1 MSATTTHAETRQE
14 ALDRFAA
21 AFKATMAALR
31 RLRGRETQRPG
42 ELSFAQFQ
50 LLFGL
55 AGHRELSTSK
65 LAAAADLSPATVTQM
80 LDGLEAMGLVER
92 KRSETDR
99 RIVGCALT
107 DRGSEVVTAKRAR
120 WETRWQAAL
129 AGFTRDELATA
140 AAVLERMQSI
150 FDELD

>member
-1 MSATTTHAETRQE
+1 MSETTTRAETRQE
-14 ALDRFAA
+14 ALDRLGA
-21 AFKATMAALR
+21 AFKSTMAALR
-31 RLRGRETQRPG
+31 RLRGRETQRQG

-55 AGHRELSTSK
+55 AGQGELSTSK

-80 LDGLEAMGLVER
+80 LDGLEGMGLVER

-107 DRGSEVVTAKRAR
+107 NRGSELVAAKRAR
-120 WETRWQAAL
+120 WEARWKDAL
-129 AGFTRDELATA
+129 SGFTRDELATA
-140 AAVLERMQSI
+140 AAVLERMHSI